1 MYDQLTSPGNPMP
14 GDAEVFV
21 VLDCTGEDAFIR
33 ILDDPQHPQRDGH
46 MQWFNHEGTYWRWS
60 RRIA

>member
-1 MYDQLTSPGNPMP
+1 MP